1 MLDARQLEAFSAV
14 VEHGGFGP
22 AAQALSL
29 TLPAVSVRIKALEDG
44 MGQRLLVRGKRVRA
58 TAAGQA
64 LLAHVKQ
71 VQMMEADVLAGLQAG
86 ASVGSGAAAWQSLS
100 VAINADSVAS
110 WFCLVWRPCCS
121 ATGSCSISSSTTKIL
136 CGICTPNLND

>member
-44 MGQRLLVRGKRVRA
+44 LGQRLLVRGKRVERA
-58 TAAGQA
+58 PD
-64 LLAHVKQ
+64 LLVRKH
-71 VQMMEADVLAGLQAG
+71 
-86 ASVGSGAAAWQSLS
+86 
-100 VAINADSVAS
+100 DSV
-110 WFCLVWRPCCS
+110 LPTVW
-121 ATGSCSISSSTTKIL
+121 
-136 CGICTPNLND
+136 N